1 MKIRYFSDLHL
12 EFIKDEEIKPFL
24 NNIPQGLD
32 EICICAGDIGNPC
45 ENHYD
50 VFMNTVSKLFKKV
63 FIIAGN
69 HEYYGRTIE
78 ETNDFLID
86 YFKKFDN
93 ISFLNDS
100 VEYYEGYWFIGTTL
114 WSKVD
119 NPYYAIA
126 DVNKIKDFDYIK
138 YNRLNKHCIQFLE
151 NNIKDNCI
159 IITHHLP
166 SIKLIPRKFFHYM
179 TIPYNKWFFCNLDK
193 IIEKNKDKIKAWF
206 CGHTHES
213 FYHVIEDIP
222 FVCNPL
228 GYPNERVN
236 IDFQKTLEVNYN

>member
-100 VEYYEGYWFIGTTL
+100 LSNLPKVFI
-114 WSKVD
+114 
-119 NPYYAIA
+119 
-126 DVNKIKDFDYIK
+126 
-138 YNRLNKHCIQFLE
+138 
-151 NNIKDNCI
+151 
-159 IITHHLP
+159 
-166 SIKLIPRKFFHYM
+166 
-179 TIPYNKWFFCNLDK
+179 
-193 IIEKNKDKIKAWF
+193 
-206 CGHTHES
+206 
-213 FYHVIEDIP
+213 
-222 FVCNPL
+222 
-228 GYPNERVN
+228 
-236 IDFQKTLEVNYN
+236 